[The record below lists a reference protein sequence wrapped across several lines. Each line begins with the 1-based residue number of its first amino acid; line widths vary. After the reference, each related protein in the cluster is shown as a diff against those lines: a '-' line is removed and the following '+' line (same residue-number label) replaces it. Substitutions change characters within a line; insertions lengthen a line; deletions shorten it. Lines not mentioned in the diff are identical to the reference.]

1 MRPMISLI
9 LRLYPARWRARYGDE
24 FAAVLEERPLGPFDV
39 ADVLL
44 GALDAHLHLR
54 GLGAASQHAKGFAMS
69 LRIGGYA
76 AILGALLIGLVIAL
90 TGGRSAGSDNAAAIA
105 LLVALAA
112 LLVGLAG
119 MSAFQARSDPWL
131 VWSAFAM
138 TAVGSV
144 VIFIA
149 SVSDLAGVGPGDW
162 RDGLLPIGL
171 VTAGLGSALF
181 GVATYRVSV
190 LSRRGALALVIGPVA
205 ALSGAIAVGQNAWEL
220 GMSFLLVGIVSFVA
234 GWLTLGVAAIRLDRA
249 ASTLRPA

>member
-1 MRPMISLI
+1 MINLL
-9 LRLYPARWRARYGDE
+9 LRLYPARWRARYGGE

-76 AILGALLIGLVIAL
+76 AIVGAALIGLVIAS
-90 TGGRSAGSDNAAAIA
+90 TGGRTTEGSENAASIG

-138 TAVGSV
+138 TAVGTV

-190 LSRRGALALVIGPVA
+190 LSRTGALALAIGPVA
-205 ALSGAIAVGQNAWEL
+205 ALIGAIAVSQNAWGI
-220 GMSFLLVGIVSFVA
+220 GMPLILVGIVSFLA
-234 GWLTLGVAAIRLDRA
+234 GWMTLGVAAIRLDRA
-249 ASTLRPA
+249 SSTLTPA